1 MANNEIKISV
11 VFAKAG
17 ASKNVKEFTG
27 TLQEMEQ
34 TTKKTG
40 AAAGKSFEKTNK
52 SALKSF
58 GKAGLIGLA
67 ATASGA
73 VVLGYNRMI
82 DKGSEF
88 QQQQADL
95 SAITGIAGKDLER
108 LGARSLQTSV
118 KYGESASNIIE
129 ANKLVASQLAE
140 KIDFGTNEGLEQL
153 QDISEQAI
161 ILQKAAGIDL
171 STAVNTL
178 TTAVNQFNLPAS
190 ETNRLINSIAA
201 GSKFGAAE
209 VAEQSAA
216 YAEAGSVAAS
226 TNQSFEVLNATT
238 QVLAANAIKGSKAG
252 VSIRNVLL
260 TLNNSAK
267 LAENGVQGV
276 DLQADG
282 LAVTLGKLK
291 PLLEDSA
298 ALEKLFGRE
307 SITAA
312 QILIKNADS
321 VATMTEKVTGGNV
334 AMEQAEIQ
342 LNTYN
347 GAQARLA
354 AAIDAQ
360 LIPAF
365 QEVDGIGVRTIDT
378 ITNLV
383 QTVGQA
389 IGQINEYVTEADRL
403 NNILEVTDNRT
414 SINENIKRPYE
425 EAKKILAE
433 LIQET
438 SKYDLELRTAGKS
451 ASEFANQ
458 LKGLE
463 EGSSIYKSFTDKIK
477 ENGDFIRDTETKL
490 RAYVSQTEYSI
501 KLAQE
506 NGDATG
512 LLKEQLREYQER
524 LSIAQEELQKLND
537 ATTENTEDL
546 GENDVAI
553 EALTKQYK
561 FISEAIKE
569 KKEAL
574 EKLLNPTKEIT
585 KENWEAAKS
594 LSAEIKAYEEL
605 NKRRKE
611 YLESIANGD
620 PRPDIKIEDPVDQI
634 IEPDFE
640 PLPSFDI
647 DTNPILEAS
656 QAIKDLNQDVL
667 NYITTSSLLG
677 DHTND
682 INFAMQRTE
691 QTISSLIENGYS
703 PTGSVIQQ
711 LVNDY
716 DQLKQAQQA
725 QSAFM
730 QAAANDQISSLRDL
744 GNEVRAQVLSAI
756 KARIAEAVSTQIAKA
771 LASAPFPFNVAI
783 AAAAGAAIPLLF
795 NQIPKFEKGGKIGGK
810 KHRDG
815 GTLIEA
821 ERDEFI
827 TNRYSSNAAPKT
839 LEYLNS
845 TAENARKVERFVTH
859 NIIKSSASNY
869 YEKGG
874 KIGGKRHSDGGT
886 LIEAEKDEVI
896 TNRDSSNAAPRTLN
910 AINSSVVNAKK
921 IERFVSSHIL
931 NESSTVKFEKG
942 GKVGSGISI
951 QDRVKL
957 YNNSSKEPMNVLV
970 DVPTVRVSESKQDN
984 SELISAI
991 KEQTERLSKVDRSV
1005 KILRSE
1011 MFDSVEEERITRS
1024 LNKTVFD

>member
-27 TLQEMEQ
+27 TLKEMEQ
-34 TTKKTG
+34 TTKATG

-58 GKAGLIGLA
+58 GKAGLVGLA
-67 ATASGA
+67 ATATGA

-88 QQQQADL
+88 QQNLADL
-95 SAITGIAGKDLER
+95 EAITGITGKDLDS
-108 LGARSLQTSV
+108 LGARSLDTSV

-140 KIDFGTNEGLEQL
+140 KIDFNTQEGLEQL

-171 STAVNTL
+171 PTAVGTL

-226 TNQSFEVLNATT
+226 TNQSFEVLNAST
-238 QVLAANAIKGSKAG
+238 QVLAANAIKGGKAG
-252 VSIRNVLL
+252 IGIRNVLL
-260 TLNNSAK
+260 TMNNSAK
-267 LAENGVQGV
+267 LAEAGIEGV

-282 LAVTLGKLK
+282 LAVSLEKLK
-291 PLLEDSA
+291 PLLSDSA

-334 AMEQAEIQ
+334 ALEQAEIQ
-342 LNTYN
+342 LNTYK
-347 GAQARLA
+347 GAQAQLA

-383 QTVGQA
+383 TTFGQA
-389 IGQINEYVTEADRL
+389 IGQINQYVTEADRL
-403 NNILEVTDNRT
+403 KNILEVTDDRD

-425 EAKKILAE
+425 AAKKILAE

-438 SKYDLELRTAGKS
+438 MDHELAMRSAGTAIVDYKKQI
-451 ASEFANQ
+451 E
-458 LKGLE
+458 GLE
-463 EGSSIYKSFTDKIK
+463 EGSELYELFTSKIE
-477 ENGDFIRDTETKL
+477 ENADVIRDTEIKL

-501 KLAQE
+501 KLAEE
-506 NGDATG
+506 NGEATG

-524 LSIAQEELQKLND
+524 LSIAQEELQKL
-537 ATTENTEDL
+537 TDL
-546 GENDVAI
+546 TAESSEVDGGKTDELKTLSEQYKDNKKIIDDLINSAETLTKKDWDELASKTAKNKAI
-553 EALTKQYK
+553 ED
-561 FISEAIKE
+561 
-569 KKEAL
+569 
-574 EKLLNPTKEIT
+574 EI
-585 KENWEAAKS
+585 A
-594 LSAEIKAYEEL
+594 
-605 NKRRKE
+605 RRKE
-611 YLESIANGD
+611 LAEFMANDGLKVEATAPED
-620 PRPDIKIEDPVDQI
+620 ELIDPDIPT
-634 IEPDFE
+634 FE
-640 PLPSFDI
+640 AFDL
-647 DTNPILEAS
+647 DTEPILEAS
-656 QAIKDLNQDVL
+656 QAIKDLNEDVL

-703 PTGSVIQQ
+703 PTGPAIQK

-725 QSAFM
+725 QAAFM
-730 QAAANDQISSLRDL
+730 QAATNDQIASLRDL
-744 GNEVRAQVLSAI
+744 GNEVRAQVLAAI
-756 KARIAEAVSTQIAKA
+756 KARIAEAVATQIAKA
-771 LASAPFPFNVAI
+771 LATVPFPLNVAI
-783 AAAAGAAIPLLF
+783 AAAAGAAVPLLF
-795 NQIPKFEKGGKIGGK
+795 NQIPKFEQ
-810 KHRDG
+810 
-815 GTLIEA
+815 
-821 ERDEFI
+821 
-827 TNRYSSNAAPKT
+827 
-839 LEYLNS
+839 
-845 TAENARKVERFVTH
+845 
-859 NIIKSSASNY
+859 
-869 YEKGG
+869 GG
-874 KIGGKRHSDGGT
+874 KIGGKRHRDGGT
-886 LIEAEKDEVI
+886 LIEAEKDEFI
-896 TNRDSSNAAPRTLN
+896 TNRESSNAAPKTLQK
-910 AINSSVVNAKK
+910 INTSVATARK
-921 IERFVSSHIL
+921 IERFVSSEII
-931 NESSTVKFEKG
+931 NNNSSFERG
-942 GKVGSGISI
+942 GKVGRRSIPSIS
-951 QDRVKL
+951 QRVL
-957 YNNSSKEPMNVLV
+957 SSPISDTTPLNIMV
-970 DVPTVRVSESKQDN
+970 DIPTVRVNESNSNNDELIAAIEKQTSKLESLKLESK
-984 SELISAI
+984 LVL
-991 KEQTERLSKVDRSV
+991 TEFREEYDEFLETEKSIGRS
-1005 KILRSE
+1005 
-1011 MFDSVEEERITRS
+1011 
-1024 LNKTVFD
+1024 

>member
-27 TLQEMEQ
+27 TLKEMEQ
-34 TTKKTG
+34 TTKATG

-58 GKAGLIGLA
+58 GKAGLVGLA
-67 ATASGA
+67 AGASGA

-95 SAITGIAGKDLER
+95 SAITGIAGKDLEA
-108 LGARSLQTSV
+108 LGARSLETSV

-140 KIDFGTNEGLEQL
+140 KIDFNTQEGLEQL

-161 ILQKAAGIDL
+161 ILQKAAGVEL

-178 TTAVNQFNLPAS
+178 TTAINQFNLPAS

-209 VAEQSAA
+209 VAEQAAA

-252 VSIRNVLL
+252 VGIRNVLL
-260 TLNNSAK
+260 TMNNSAK
-267 LAENGVQGV
+267 LAEAGIEGV

-282 LAVTLGKLK
+282 LAVSLEKLQ
-291 PLLEDSA
+291 PLLSDSA

-334 AMEQAEIQ
+334 ALEQAEIQ
-342 LNTYN
+342 LNTYK
-347 GAQARLA
+347 GAQAQLA

-383 QTVGQA
+383 TTFGQA
-389 IGQINEYVTEADRL
+389 IGQINQYVSEADRL
-403 NNILEVTDNRT
+403 KNILEVTDNRD

-438 SKYDLELRTAGKS
+438 MDHELAMRSAGS
-451 ASEFANQ
+451 AIVDYKNQ
-458 LKGLE
+458 LEGLE
-463 EGSSIYKSFTDKIK
+463 EGSELYELFTSKIQ
-477 ENGDFIRDTETKL
+477 ENGDVIRETETKL
-490 RAYVSQTEYSI
+490 RAFVSQTEYSI
-501 KLAQE
+501 KLAEE
-506 NGDATG
+506 NGEATG

-524 LSIAQEELQKLND
+524 LSIAQDELQKLTD
-537 ATTENTEDL
+537 KTAESSEVDDEKTDQLKTLSEQYKENKEIIDELINSAETLTQKDWDEL
-546 GENDVAI
+546 ASKAAKNKAI
-553 EALTKQYK
+553 E
-561 FISEAIKE
+561 E
-569 KKEAL
+569 
-574 EKLLNPTKEIT
+574 EI
-585 KENWEAAKS
+585 A
-594 LSAEIKAYEEL
+594 
-605 NKRRKE
+605 RRKE
-611 YLESIANGD
+611 LADFLANDGLKVEATA
-620 PRPDIKIEDPVDQI
+620 PED
-634 IEPDFE
+634 E
-640 PLPSFDI
+640 LI
-647 DTNPILEAS
+647 DTELPTFEAFDLDTEPILEAR
-656 QAIKDLNQDVL
+656 QAFKDLNTDVL

-703 PTGSVIQQ
+703 PTGPAIQK

-716 DQLKQAQQA
+716 DKLKKAQQTQA
-725 QSAFM
+725 AFM
-730 QAAANDQISSLRDL
+730 QAATNDQISSLRDL
-744 GNEVRAQVLSAI
+744 GNEVRAQVLAAI
-756 KARIAEAVSTQIAKA
+756 KARIAEAVATQIAKA
-771 LASAPFPFNVAI
+771 LATVPFPFNVAV

-795 NQIPKFEKGGKIGGK
+795 NQIPKFNTGVDDFEGG
-810 KHRDG
+810 
-815 GTLIEA
+815 LA
-821 ERDEFI
+821 
-827 TNRYSSNAAPKT
+827 
-839 LEYLNS
+839 
-845 TAENARKVERFVTH
+845 KVH
-859 NIIKSSASNY
+859 KN
-869 YEKGG
+869 
-874 KIGGKRHSDGGT
+874 
-886 LIEAEKDEVI
+886 EVI
-896 TNRDSSNAAPRTLN
+896 TYLPKGSNVITNKNVEAMERMNQNPFIPDINRQAVVVQGADNSKILN
-910 AINSSVVNAKK
+910 AIQAQTDRMEKMKLKTELVLT
-921 IERFVSSHIL
+921 EFREEYDEFL
-931 NESSTVKFEKG
+931 QRESEIG
-942 GKVGSGISI
+942 
-951 QDRVKL
+951 
-957 YNNSSKEPMNVLV
+957 
-970 DVPTVRVSESKQDN
+970 
-984 SELISAI
+984 
-991 KEQTERLSKVDRSV
+991 RS
-1005 KILRSE
+1005 
-1011 MFDSVEEERITRS
+1011 
-1024 LNKTVFD
+1024 

>member
-88 QQQQADL
+88 QQNLADL
-95 SAITGIAGKDLER
+95 EAITGITGKDLDS
-108 LGARSLQTSV
+108 LGARSLDTSV

-140 KIDFGTNEGLEQL
+140 KIDFNTQEGLEQL

-171 STAVNTL
+171 PTAVGTL

-226 TNQSFEVLNATT
+226 TNQSFEVLNAST
-238 QVLAANAIKGSKAG
+238 QVLAANAIKGGKAG
-252 VSIRNVLL
+252 IGIRNVLL
-260 TLNNSAK
+260 TMNNSAK
-267 LAENGVQGV
+267 LAEAGIEGV

-282 LAVTLGKLK
+282 LAVSLEKLK
-291 PLLEDSA
+291 PLLSDSA

-334 AMEQAEIQ
+334 ALEQAEIQ
-342 LNTYN
+342 LNTYK
-347 GAQARLA
+347 GAQAQLA

-365 QEVDGIGVRTIDT
+365 QESNGAIVSGINLLIDLTEIFGEGVSGINDMVESMNRMRSSIGTISLLVDKYTDFIIPLRIIKSLLESTGIIESTEKYEKLFDEIDEGNT
-378 ITNLV
+378 KIKAQV
-383 QTVGQA
+383 
-389 IGQINEYVTEADRL
+389 
-403 NNILEVTDNRT
+403 
-414 SINENIKRPYE
+414 ENIKLEAE
-425 EAKKILAE
+425 EFKKLRNE
-433 LIQET
+433 LDET
-438 SKYDLELRTAGKS
+438 NPKYASFTRLIKQNKEELESSKSQFETYLKNLREQREET
-451 ASEFANQ
+451 
-458 LKGLE
+458 E
-463 EGSSIYKSFTDKIK
+463 EGSFEYAQLSEQINQAKYALDLIASGLESVTKLTK
-477 ENGDFIRDTETKL
+477 ENTKS
-490 RAYVSQTEYSI
+490 V
-501 KLAQE
+501 KE
-506 NGDATG
+506 NAGAFEG
-512 LLKEQLREYQER
+512 SE
-524 LSIAQEELQKLND
+524 
-537 ATTENTEDL
+537 
-546 GENDVAI
+546 
-553 EALTKQYK
+553 KQYDS
-561 FISEAIKE
+561 ISEAIKD
-569 KKEAL
+569 KKKAL
-574 EKLLNPTKEIT
+574 EDLLDPTKEIT
-585 KENWEAAKS
+585 KENWEKAKS
-594 LSAEIKAYEEL
+594 LAAEIKGYEDL
-605 NKRRKE
+605 NARRKE
-611 YLESIANGD
+611 YLDSIADGD
-620 PRPDIKIEDPVDQI
+620 PRPEVENPKPTDEIIDID
-634 IEPDFE
+634 
-640 PLPSFDI
+640 LPSFQAFDL
-647 DTNPILEAS
+647 DPEPILEAS
-656 QAIKDLNQDVL
+656 KAIKSLNEDVL
-667 NYITTSSLLG
+667 NYITTSSVLG

-703 PTGSVIQQ
+703 PTGPAIQK

-716 DQLKQAQQA
+716 DKLKKAQQTQA
-725 QSAFM
+725 AFM
-730 QAAANDQISSLRDL
+730 QAATNDQISSLRDL
-744 GNEVRAQVLSAI
+744 GNEVRAQVLAAI
-756 KARIAEAVSTQIAKA
+756 KARIAEAVATQIAKA
-771 LASAPFPFNVAI
+771 LATVPFPFNVAV

-795 NQIPKFEKGGKIGGK
+795 NQIPKFEQGGKIGGK

-827 TNRYSSNAAPKT
+827 TNRNSSN
-839 LEYLNS
+839 
-845 TAENARKVERFVTH
+845 V
-859 NIIKSSASNY
+859 AS
-869 YEKGG
+869 
-874 KIGGKRHSDGGT
+874 H
-886 LIEAEKDEVI
+886 
-896 TNRDSSNAAPRTLN
+896 TLN
-910 AINSSVVNAKK
+910 AINSDVTTASK
-921 IERFVSSHIL
+921 IERFVTTEIL
-931 NESSTVKFEKG
+931 TNKRTLEQG
-942 GKVGSGISI
+942 GKIGGVGMARAEKKKTLIAPNQSLEGGKETPTSPTPSIS
-951 QDRVKL
+951 QRVL
-957 YNNSSKEPMNVLV
+957 ASPISNREPLSVMV
-970 DVPTVRVSESKQDN
+970 DIPTVRINDSKPDN
-984 SELISAI
+984 TELIKAI
-991 KEQTERLSKVDRSV
+991 KEQTDQLSKVDRTV

-1011 MFDSVEEERITRS
+1011 VFDEVEQERKKRQNT
-1024 LNKTVFD
+1024 KTVFD

>member
-27 TLQEMEQ
+27 TLKEMEQ
-34 TTKKTG
+34 TTKATG

-58 GKAGLIGLA
+58 GKAGLVGLA
-67 ATASGA
+67 ATATGA

-88 QQQQADL
+88 QQNLADL
-95 SAITGIAGKDLER
+95 EAITGITGKDLDS
-108 LGARSLQTSV
+108 LGARSLDTSV

-140 KIDFGTNEGLEQL
+140 KIDFNTQEGLEQL

-171 STAVNTL
+171 PTAVGTL

-226 TNQSFEVLNATT
+226 TNQSFEVLNAST

-252 VSIRNVLL
+252 VGIRNVLL
-260 TLNNSAK
+260 TMNNSAK
-267 LAENGVQGV
+267 LAEAGIEGV

-282 LAVTLGKLK
+282 LAVSLEKLK
-291 PLLEDSA
+291 PLLSDSA

-334 AMEQAEIQ
+334 ALEQAEIQ
-342 LNTYN
+342 LNTYK
-347 GAQARLA
+347 GAQAQLA

-383 QTVGQA
+383 TTFGQA
-389 IGQINEYVTEADRL
+389 IGQINQYVTEADRL
-403 NNILEVTDNRT
+403 KNILEVTDDRD

-425 EAKKILAE
+425 AAKKILAE

-438 SKYDLELRTAGKS
+438 MDHELAMRSAGTAIVDYKKQI
-451 ASEFANQ
+451 E
-458 LKGLE
+458 GLE
-463 EGSSIYKSFTDKIK
+463 EGSELYELFTSKIE
-477 ENGDFIRDTETKL
+477 ENADVIRDTEIKL

-501 KLAQE
+501 KLAEE
-506 NGDATG
+506 NGEATG

-524 LSIAQEELQKLND
+524 LSIAQEELQKL
-537 ATTENTEDL
+537 TDL
-546 GENDVAI
+546 TAESSEVDGGKTDELKTLSEQYKDNKKIIDDLINSAETLTKKDWDELASKTAKNKAI
-553 EALTKQYK
+553 ED
-561 FISEAIKE
+561 
-569 KKEAL
+569 
-574 EKLLNPTKEIT
+574 EI
-585 KENWEAAKS
+585 A
-594 LSAEIKAYEEL
+594 
-605 NKRRKE
+605 RRKE
-611 YLESIANGD
+611 LAEFMANDGLKVEATAPED
-620 PRPDIKIEDPVDQI
+620 ELIDPDIPT
-634 IEPDFE
+634 FE
-640 PLPSFDI
+640 AFDL
-647 DTNPILEAS
+647 DTEPILEAS
-656 QAIKDLNQDVL
+656 QAIKDLNEDVL

-703 PTGSVIQQ
+703 PTGPAIQK

-725 QSAFM
+725 QAAFM
-730 QAAANDQISSLRDL
+730 QAATNDQIASLRDL
-744 GNEVRAQVLSAI
+744 GNEVRAQVLAAI
-756 KARIAEAVSTQIAKA
+756 KARIAEAVATQIAKA
-771 LASAPFPFNVAI
+771 LATVPFPLNVAI
-783 AAAAGAAIPLLF
+783 AAAAGAAVPLLF
-795 NQIPKFEKGGKIGGK
+795 NQIPKFEQ
-810 KHRDG
+810 
-815 GTLIEA
+815 
-821 ERDEFI
+821 
-827 TNRYSSNAAPKT
+827 
-839 LEYLNS
+839 
-845 TAENARKVERFVTH
+845 
-859 NIIKSSASNY
+859 
-869 YEKGG
+869 GG
-874 KIGGKRHSDGGT
+874 KIGGKRHRDGGT
-886 LIEAEKDEVI
+886 LIEAEKDEFI
-896 TNRDSSNAAPRTLN
+896 TNRESSNAAPKTLQK
-910 AINSSVVNAKK
+910 INTSVATARK
-921 IERFVSSHIL
+921 IERFVSSEII
-931 NESSTVKFEKG
+931 NNNSSFERG
-942 GKVGSGISI
+942 GKVGRRSIPSIS
-951 QDRVKL
+951 QRVL
-957 YNNSSKEPMNVLV
+957 SSPISDTTPLNIMV
-970 DVPTVRVSESKQDN
+970 DIPTVRVNESNSNNDELIAAIEKQTSKLESLKLESK
-984 SELISAI
+984 LVL
-991 KEQTERLSKVDRSV
+991 TEFREEYDEFLETEKSIGRS
-1005 KILRSE
+1005 
-1011 MFDSVEEERITRS
+1011 
-1024 LNKTVFD
+1024 